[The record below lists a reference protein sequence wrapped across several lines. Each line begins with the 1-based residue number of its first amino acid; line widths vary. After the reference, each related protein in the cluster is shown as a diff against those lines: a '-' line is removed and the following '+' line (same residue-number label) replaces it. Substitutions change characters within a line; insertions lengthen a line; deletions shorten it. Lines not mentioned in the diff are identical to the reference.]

1 MTEANLSYLTVLE
14 NIRLADNF
22 FCMALKTP
30 EDCSHLKPGQFLNI
44 YLPCEDRILPRPFS
58 IFDAD
63 HSVLKVLYKVVGKG
77 TLYFSNSIPG
87 DTLKVLYPLGNA
99 FPWHPESSIAFLA
112 GGVGI
117 APVYF
122 YLSRL
127 QKADRENALKTVFY
141 GAQNSSQL
149 ILTKELSRLS
159 RAVFSTDDG
168 STGFKGNCVEI
179 FRQECLKENK
189 FPDYLMACGP
199 KKMLQAAAR
208 VASELKIKAFLS
220 LEEIMGCGFGACV
233 GCAVKKNQPET
244 EYALVCKDGPIFEA
258 KELDLS

>member
-1 MTEANLSYLTVLE
+1 MSYLTVLK
-14 NIRLADNF
+14 NDRLTDDF
-22 FCMALKTP
+22 FCMTLKTP
-30 EDCSHLKPGQFLNI
+30 ENCSHLKPGQFLNI
-44 YLPCEDRILPRPFS
+44 YLPCEDSILPRPFS

-63 HSVLKVLYKVVGKG
+63 DSVLKVLFKVVGKG
-77 TLYFSNSIPG
+77 TLYFSKTVPG
-87 DTLKVLYPLGNA
+87 DVLKVLYPLGNS
-99 FPWHPESSIAFLA
+99 FPWYPESSIAFLA

-127 QKADRENALKTVFY
+127 QKEKKGKGCKTLFY

-149 ILTKELSRLS
+149 ILTKELSVL
-159 RAVFSTDDG
+159 AKTFFSTDDG
-168 STGFKGNCVEI
+168 STGFKGNCVEA
-179 FRQECLKENK
+179 FRQNCLKDQTT
-189 FPDYLMACGP
+189 PDYLMACGP

-208 VASELKIKAFLS
+208 AASELKISAFLS
-220 LEEIMGCGFGACV
+220 MEEIMGCGFGACV

-244 EYALVCKDGPIFEA
+244 EYALVCKDGPVFEA